1 MKPFILF
8 QFITSVAALA
18 RQLFLPTLFILYA
31 ATISFGQ
38 NNLAQSQQYAK
49 AKIDVSHLTAL
60 EDKAASVIDVNVDRR
75 TLRLAEKFFKNDNP
89 DEKAIKELIAGIEGI
104 TVKVF
109 EFEKEGE
116 YQASD
121 YQMLKTQIDN
131 NPNWIRLA
139 GVRSKKKDMINVE
152 VSIMTDDN
160 DNLLGVAIIAA
171 EKEHLAV
178 INIIGTFDIAK
189 IRDLS
194 GKFNIPDLELEGL
207 GIVKKKTK
215 KKDKE
220 EEKKPDQNQQF

>member
-31 ATISFGQ
+31 ATVSFGQ

-49 AKIDVSHLTAL
+49 ARIDVSHLAAL

-121 YQMLKTQIDN
+121 YQILKTQIDS

-139 GVRSKKKDMINVE
+139 GVRSKKKDMVNIE

>member
-1 MKPFILF
+1 MKHFILY
-8 QFITSVAALA
+8 QFLTHIAAIV
-18 RQLFLPTLFILYA
+18 RRLFLPLLFIVGI
-31 ATISFGQ
+31 ATLSFGQ
-38 NNLAQSQQYAK
+38 TNLAQSQQYAK

-60 EDKAASVIDVNVDRR
+60 EEKAASVVDVNLDRR
-75 TLRLAEKFFKNDNP
+75 TLRIAEKFFKTDKP
-89 DEKAIKELIAGIEGI
+89 DELAIKELIAGIEAI
-104 TVKVF
+104 TVKIF

-131 NPNWIRLA
+131 NPSWIRLA
-139 GVRSKKKDMINVE
+139 GVRSKKKDMLNIE
-152 VSIMTDDN
+152 VSIMTDEK

-207 GIVKKKTK
+207 GIVKKKVRN
-215 KKDKE
+215 KDKE
-220 EEKKPDQNQQF
+220 EEKKPENNE

>member
-8 QFITSVAALA
+8 QFITNIAAIV
-18 RQLFLPTLFILYA
+18 RQVLLPTLFILC
-31 ATISFGQ
+31 ATAISFGQ
-38 NNLAQSQQYAK
+38 SNFAPNPQYAK
-49 AKIDVSHLTAL
+49 ARIDVSHLAAL

-89 DEKAIKELIAGIEGI
+89 DEKAIKELISGIEGI
-104 TVKVF
+104 TVKIF

-116 YQASD
+116 YQPAD

-139 GVRSKKKDMINVE
+139 GVRSKKKDMLNVE
-152 VSIMTDDN
+152 VSIMTDEN

-207 GIVKKKTK
+207 GVVKKKTK
-215 KKDKE
+215 EKT
-220 EEKKPDQNQQF
+220 EEKKPDQN

>member
-1 MKPFILF
+1 MKPFMLF
-8 QFITSVAALA
+8 QFITHIAALA
-18 RQLFLPTLFILYA
+18 RQMFLPALILLCA
-31 ATISFGQ
+31 AAVTFGQ
-38 NNLAQSQQYAK
+38 NNLVQNPQYAK
-49 AKIDVSHLTAL
+49 ARIDVSHLAAL

-75 TLRLAEKFFKNDNP
+75 TLRLAEKFFKNDKP

-104 TVKVF
+104 TVKIF

-116 YQASD
+116 YQPAD

-139 GVRSKKKDMINVE
+139 GVRSKKKDMLNVE
-152 VSIMTDDN
+152 VSIMTDEN

-178 INIIGTFDIAK
+178 INIVGTFDLAK

-207 GIVKKKTK
+207 GVVKKKTK
-215 KKDKE
+215 EKKE
-220 EEKKPDQNQQF
+220 EEKKPNQE

>member
-1 MKPFILF
+1 MK
-8 QFITSVAALA
+8 QFIQFIANVATIA
-18 RQLFLPTLFILYA
+18 RQLFLPTLFILCVA
-31 ATISFGQ
+31 AASFGQ
-38 NNLAQSQQYAK
+38 NNLAQNPQYAK
-49 AKIDVSHLTAL
+49 AKIDVSHLAAL

-75 TLRLAEKFFKNDNP
+75 TLRLAEKFFKNDDP

-104 TVKVF
+104 TVKIF

-131 NPNWIRLA
+131 NPGWIKLA
-139 GVRSKKKDMINVE
+139 GVRSKKKDMINIE
-152 VSIMTDDN
+152 VSIMTDEN

-178 INIIGTFDIAK
+178 INIIGTFDLAK

-207 GIVKKKTK
+207 GIIKKKTK
-215 KKDKE
+215 TKDKE
-220 EEKKPDQNQQF
+220 EEKKPEQN

>member
-1 MKPFILF
+1 MKQFILF
-8 QFITSVAALA
+8 QFITNVATFA
-18 RQLFLPTLFILYA
+18 RQLFWPTLFIFCATA
-31 ATISFGQ
+31 ASFGQ
-38 NNLAQSQQYAK
+38 NNLAQNPQYAK
-49 AKIDVSHLTAL
+49 AKIDVSHLAAL

-75 TLRLAEKFFKNDNP
+75 TLRLAEKWFDKSKNP
-89 DEKAIKELIAGIEGI
+89 DEVAIKELIAGIEGI
-104 TVKVF
+104 TVKIF

-131 NPNWIRLA
+131 NPNWIKLA

-152 VSIMTDDN
+152 VSIMTDEN

-215 KKDKE
+215 TKDKE
-220 EEKKPDQNQQF
+220 KEKKPENN

>member
-1 MKPFILF
+1 MKQFIFF
-8 QFITSVAALA
+8 QFITNLAAIA
-18 RQLFLPTLFILYA
+18 RHFLLPSLFILSA
-31 ATISFGQ
+31 ATLSFGQ

-49 AKIDVSHLTAL
+49 ARIDVSHLSAL

-75 TLRLAEKFFKNDNP
+75 TLRMASKFFKDSDPN
-89 DEKAIKELIAGIEGI
+89 EKEIKDLIAGIEGI
-104 TVKVF
+104 TVKIF

-139 GVRSKKKDMINVE
+139 GVRSKKQDMVNVE
-152 VSIMTDDN
+152 VSIMTDEN

-215 KKDKE
+215 EKKE
-220 EEKKPDQNQQF
+220 EEKKPDAN

>member
-1 MKPFILF
+1 MKHFLLF
-8 QFITSVAALA
+8 RFITTIASIA
-18 RQLFLPTLFILYA
+18 RRLLLPTLFILCVSA
-31 ATISFGQ
+31 SFGQ
-38 NNLAQSQQYAK
+38 NNLAQNPRYAK

-60 EDKAASVIDVNVDRR
+60 EDKAASVVDVHVDRR
-75 TLRLAEKFFKNDNP
+75 TLRLAEKFFKADKP
-89 DEKAIKELIAGIEGI
+89 DEVAIKELIAGIEGI
-104 TVKVF
+104 TVKIF

-139 GVRSKKKDMINVE
+139 GVRSKKKDMLNVE
-152 VSIMTDDN
+152 VSIMTDEN

-178 INIIGTFDIAK
+178 INIVGTFDIAK

-194 GKFNIPDLELEGL
+194 GKFHIPDLELEGL
-207 GIVKKKTK
+207 GIVKKKVK
-215 KKDKE
+215 NKDKE
-220 EEKKPDQNQQF
+220 EEKKPENNE

>member
-8 QFITSVAALA
+8 QFITNFAAVA
-18 RQLFLPTLFILYA
+18 RQLLMSIVFIACA
-31 ATISFGQ
+31 ATLSYGQ
-38 NNLAQSQQYAK
+38 NNFAQNPKYAK
-49 AKIDVSHLTAL
+49 ARIDISHLAAL
-60 EDKAASVIDVNVDRR
+60 EDKAASVVDVNVDQR
-75 TLRLAEKFFKNDNP
+75 TLRMAARFFKDSIP
-89 DEKAIKELIAGIEGI
+89 EEKAIKDLIAGIEAI

-121 YQMLKTQIDN
+121 YQQLKTQIDN

-139 GVRSKKKDMINVE
+139 GVRSKKKDMVNVE
-152 VSIMTDDN
+152 VSIMTDEN

-215 KKDKE
+215 EKKE
-220 EEKKPDQNQQF
+220 EEKKPIEN

>member
-1 MKPFILF
+1 MKQFILF
-8 QFITSVAALA
+8 QFITNLAAIV
-18 RQLFLPTLFILYA
+18 RQFLLPSLFILSA
-31 ATISFGQ
+31 ATLSFGQ
-38 NNLAQSQQYAK
+38 NNLAQSQKYAQ
-49 AKIDVSHLTAL
+49 ARIDVSHLAAL
-60 EDKAASVIDVNVDRR
+60 EEKAASVVDVNIDRR

-121 YQMLKTQIDN
+121 YQILKTQIDN

-139 GVRSKKKDMINVE
+139 GVRSKKKNMVNVE
-152 VSIMTDDN
+152 VSIMTDEN
-160 DNLLGVAIIAA
+160 DDLLGVAIIAA

-215 KKDKE
+215 EKKD
-220 EEKKPDQNQQF
+220 EEKKPDAE

>member
-1 MKPFILF
+1 MRSFILF
-8 QFITSVAALA
+8 QFITHLAALA
-18 RQLFLPTLFILYA
+18 RQWFLPTLFILCA
-31 ATISFGQ
+31 ASFSFGQ
-38 NNLAQSQQYAK
+38 NTFIQNPQYAK
-49 AKIDVSHLTAL
+49 AKIDISHLAAL

-75 TLRLAEKFFKNDNP
+75 TLRMASKFFKDSDP
-89 DEKAIKELIAGIEGI
+89 KEKEIKDLIAGIEAI
-104 TVKVF
+104 TVKIF

-116 YQASD
+116 YQPSD

-131 NPNWIRLA
+131 NPNWIRLTS
-139 GVRSKKKDMINVE
+139 VVSKKKDMINVE
-152 VSIMTDDN
+152 VSIMTDEN

-178 INIIGTFDIAK
+178 INIIGTFDLAK

-215 KKDKE
+215 EKPKE
-220 EEKKPDQNQQF
+220 DEKKPETKE

>member
-8 QFITSVAALA
+8 QFITNVATIV
-18 RQLFLPTLFILYA
+18 RQLFLPTLFILCA
-31 ATISFGQ
+31 AAASFGQ
-38 NNLAQSQQYAK
+38 NNLAQNPQYAK
-49 AKIDVSHLTAL
+49 AKIDVSHLAAL
-60 EDKAASVIDVNVDRR
+60 EDKAASVVDVNLDRR
-75 TLRLAEKFFKNDNP
+75 TLRLAEKFFKTDKP
-89 DEKAIKELIAGIEGI
+89 DELAIKELIAGIEGI
-104 TVKVF
+104 TVKIF

-116 YQASD
+116 YQPSD

-131 NPNWIRLA
+131 NPGWIRLA

-152 VSIMTDDN
+152 VSIMTDEN

-215 KKDKE
+215 NKDKE
-220 EEKKPDQNQQF
+220 EEKKPENN

>member
-8 QFITSVAALA
+8 QFISNLAAIA
-18 RQLFLPTLFILYA
+18 RQLLLPTLFILCVTAVSY
-31 ATISFGQ
+31 GQ
-38 NNLAQSQQYAK
+38 NNFIQNPKYAK
-49 AKIDVSHLTAL
+49 AKIDISHLAAL
-60 EDKAASVIDVNVDRR
+60 EDKAASVIDVNVDQR
-75 TLRLAEKFFKNDNP
+75 TLRMAARFFKDSIP
-89 DEKAIKELIAGIEGI
+89 EEKAIKELIAGIEGI

-131 NPNWIRLA
+131 NPNWMRLTS
-139 GVRSKKKDMINVE
+139 VRSKKKDMVNVE
-152 VSIMTDDN
+152 VSIMTDEE

-178 INIIGTFDIAK
+178 INIIGTFDLAK

-215 KKDKE
+215 EKKE
-220 EEKKPDQNQQF
+220 EDKKPDQN

>member
-8 QFITSVAALA
+8 QFITNVATIV
-18 RQLFLPTLFILYA
+18 RQLFLPTLFILCA
-31 ATISFGQ
+31 AAASFGQ
-38 NNLAQSQQYAK
+38 NNLAQNPQYAK
-49 AKIDVSHLTAL
+49 AKIDVSHLAAL
-60 EDKAASVIDVNVDRR
+60 EDKAASVVDVNLDRR
-75 TLRLAEKFFKNDNP
+75 TLRLAEKFFKTDKP
-89 DEKAIKELIAGIEGI
+89 DELAIKELIAGIEGI
-104 TVKVF
+104 TVKIF

-116 YQASD
+116 YQPSD

-131 NPNWIRLA
+131 NPGWIRLA

-152 VSIMTDDN
+152 ISIMTDEN

-215 KKDKE
+215 NKDKE
-220 EEKKPDQNQQF
+220 EEKKPENN